1 MALFIN
7 QNQQRS
13 ELQSK
18 IEKDLRDRVKTS
30 GTGSPGQVGTGILED
45 TEEASNSSLLWV
57 GVLTGIVLA
66 LVVFV
71 LFIFKGA

>member
-1 MALFIN
+1 MALFLN

-18 IEKDLRDRVKTS
+18 IENDLRDRVKTNAINNPVS
-30 GTGSPGQVGTGILED
+30 VGGGILED
-45 TEEASNSSLLWV
+45 TEEAGKASLLWV
-57 GVLTGIVLA
+57 GIITGVVLA

-71 LFIFKGA
+71 LFIFKGV